1 MKYKHLSIEERE
13 ILQTM
18 WWERKPIREMARVLG
33 RSPATISRELH
44 RNFPPE
50 HRVYAPRLAH
60 ERALRSRKSRG
71 RKERLRN
78 EAVRTYVIEKL
89 KLRWSPEQISGR
101 MKLDLGETISHEAI
115 YQFIYAQCR
124 IGSPEIRVGR
134 EDLRPYL
141 RRARKRRMHKGMRKA
156 QRIFKPE
163 GISIELRPEIV
174 NQRLRIGDWEG
185 DTVESKNHRP
195 GINTLVER
203 KLGLTLI
210 TKLKTKT
217 SLSTI
222 SAVRERM
229 KQLPQGLKHTIT
241 LDNGPENRDW
251 QTFEELT
258 GLSVFYAHPYCS
270 GERGTNENT
279 NGLIRDYYPKGTDF
293 TKIKDE
299 ELAYVELMLNTRP
312 RKRLN
317 WLSPLEALSVALGS

>member
-13 ILQTM
+13 LLQTL
-18 WWERKPIREMARVLG
+18 WWERGSIRKMARVLG
-33 RSPATISRELH
+33 RSPATISRELR
-44 RNFPPE
+44 RNLPPE
-50 HRVYAPRLAH
+50 RKVYTPRLAH
-60 ERALRSRKSRG
+60 ERALKSRKSRG

-78 EAVRTYVIEKL
+78 KEIRAYVIEKL
-89 KLRWSPEQISGR
+89 KLRWSPEQIAGR
-101 MKLDLGETISHEAI
+101 IKLDIGENISHETI
-115 YQFIYAQCR
+115 YQYIYHTESY
-124 IGSPEIRVGR
+124 GNVKG
-134 EDLRPYL
+134 EDLRIYL
-141 RRARKRRMHKGMRKA
+141 RRRRKRRQPKGARKY

-163 GISIELRPEIV
+163 GVSIELRPEIV

-185 DTVESKNHRP
+185 DTVESKNHKP

-217 SLSTI
+217 SFSTM
-222 SAVRERM
+222 SAVSERM
-229 KQLPQGLKHTIT
+229 RELPKELKHTIT

-251 QTFEELT
+251 KTLEELS

-293 TKIKDE
+293 TKITDE
-299 ELAYVELMLNTRP
+299 ELAYVELMLNERP